1 MEPLQPSSQ
10 NLPRGGIY
18 PLQKKQCKF
27 DFRSACRKTP
37 KTTAFMCILTLISG
51 ISYIKSSFFC
61 ISVEFTFAKWNSVL
75 QSGIY
80 FCNSPAF
87 LNAYCIIAGFAIL
100 SYRHALKSSAEIQAP
115 IAPLSAWVGNITLAY
130 RSPDQVIF
138 NINRICSGKSVPPD
152 CPFHK
157 QCRPTCCN
165 CCCNPGSRHFTE
177 NR

>member
-80 FCNSPAF
+80 FCNSPFFDSARVAAPERYKKGSTACTSF
-87 LNAYCIIAGFAIL
+87 IIWQL
-100 SYRHALKSSAEIQAP
+100 
-115 IAPLSAWVGNITLAY
+115 
-130 RSPDQVIF
+130 
-138 NINRICSGKSVPPD
+138 
-152 CPFHK
+152 
-157 QCRPTCCN
+157 
-165 CCCNPGSRHFTE
+165 
-177 NR
+177 